1 MSDFDKD
8 LKNLELPYTMQLSNN
23 SDTLLITFAGISGA
37 IGLYP
42 FEFFKITKSF
52 NVDKIFIRD
61 LNQSWY
67 HKGLKDISTSIE
79 ETALFLKKIIE
90 KQKYSKVVCLGNS
103 MGGYAAIVIGELIGA
118 DVVLSFAPQ
127 TFLDDEN
134 RDKFSDN
141 RWKEQITLLPQ
152 NIDKKYL
159 DLNLFLKDKT
169 TQTKIELYFSLDERI
184 DVAHVQFIQ
193 DNPSVTIYPFL
204 EGGHQLVQK
213 LRKSGDLYR
222 ILRNHLSNSKE
233 EKILSVFKEIE
244 SGVEIQLSLLKHN
257 VEFDTFLNF
266 YNKHVTLQKFQG
278 ELLYQFF
285 GHVNLFL
292 KNKMKF
298 SIADEKIKNR
308 SIYTRDK
315 TIDWFSSK
323 INRHQIFGSFIDF
336 GHPFLLLH
344 MQVGSKNLHIG
355 FAKYEIIDD
364 NYLIVALK
372 MDDFKTILYKT
383 EIKELVYRP
392 WNEGWCS
399 IDCGQYNDLSQ
410 TDKLATLTNFIQTD
424 WYNEVFN
431 PLIQTCQRLNH
442 DK

>member
-1 MSDFDKD
+1 MNDFDKD
-8 LKNLELPYTMQLSNN
+8 LKNLELPYTMQLNNN
-23 SDTLLITFAGISGA
+23 SNTLLITFAGISGA

-61 LNQSWY
+61 LDQSWY

-79 ETALFLKKIIE
+79 GTAIFLKKIIE

-103 MGGYAAIVIGELIGA
+103 MGGYAAIVIGKLIGA
-118 DVVLSFAPQ
+118 DRVLSFAPQ
-127 TFLDDEN
+127 TFLDNEN

-141 RWKEQITLLPQ
+141 RWQEQITLLPQ

-159 DLNLFLKDKT
+159 DLNLFLKNKT

-184 DVAHVQFIQ
+184 DIAHVQYIQ
-193 DNPSVTIYPFL
+193 DNPSVSMYPFL

-222 ILRNHLSNSKE
+222 ILRNHLSDSKE

-244 SGVEIQLSLLKHN
+244 SGVAIQLSLLKHN
-257 VEFDTFLNF
+257 VEFDTFLDF
-266 YNKHVTLQKFQG
+266 YNKYATLQKFQG

-285 GHVNLFL
+285 GHINLFL
-292 KNKMKF
+292 KNEMKF
-298 SIADEKIKNR
+298 SLADEKIRNR

-323 INRHQIFGSFIDF
+323 INKHQIFGTFINF
-336 GHPFLLLH
+336 GHPFLLIH

-355 FAKYEIIDD
+355 FVKYETIDD
-364 NYLIVALK
+364 NYLIVPLK
-372 MDDFKTILYKT
+372 MDDLKTILYKT
-383 EIKELVYRP
+383 EIKKLAYRA
-392 WNEGWCS
+392 WSEGWCS
-399 IDCGQYNDLSQ
+399 IDCGQYDDLSQ

-424 WYNEVFN
+424 WYNEVLN